1 MYKLLVYTSSPP
13 FVEAKRWTLRRDF
26 YYAWTLEIECK
37 RRACIIVSEALI
49 LSTSMLPLGVCSKL
63 VLATKES
70 SDEVILQNKVS
81 RQVQIYIMMMI
92 GICMILIGEQYMD
105 VIGICTKNMTHA
117 IIVLK
122 TTT

>member
-1 MYKLLVYTSSPP
+1 MDAPP
-13 FVEAKRWTLRRDF
+13 W
-26 YYAWTLEIECK
+26 
-37 RRACIIVSEALI
+37 CI
-49 LSTSMLPLGVCSKL
+49 LPLGVCSKL

-81 RQVQIYIMMMI
+81 RQVQLYIMMMI
-92 GICMILIGEQYMD
+92 DICMILIGEQYMD